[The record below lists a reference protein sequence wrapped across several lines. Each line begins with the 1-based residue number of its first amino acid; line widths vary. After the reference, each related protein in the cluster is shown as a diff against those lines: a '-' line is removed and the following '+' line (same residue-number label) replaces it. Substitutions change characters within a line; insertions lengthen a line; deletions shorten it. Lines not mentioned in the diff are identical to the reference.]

1 MKYSSKIK
9 KHGFTLIEV
18 IISISIITILL
29 GISMTV
35 FRALTDQQSLD
46 RDVETAISYLL
57 RARNQTITG
66 ENNNTYGVYFAS
78 TSVTLFEGT
87 SYAAGSSTNLVF
99 NFNNRTYRYS
109 IALTGGANHVYFKKI
124 SGAPHATGTVT
135 YRSSGMTNKQK
146 LIQIYASGLVEVQ

>member
-1 MKYSSKIK
+1 MKSSSKIK

-18 IISISIITILL
+18 IISISIMTILL

-66 ENNNTYGVYFAS
+66 ENNSTYGVYFAS

-99 NFNNRTYRYS
+99 NFNNRSYMYS
-109 IALTGGANHVYFKKI
+109 IALAGGANQVYFKKI
-124 SGAPHATGTVT
+124 SGAPHATGTIT

-146 LIQIYASGLVEVQ
+146 LIRIYASGLVEVQ